1 MYGSL
6 MLVNVV
12 RIGYH
17 RGDREDTDEDRE
29 EEVDMGLVALSFG
42 YVTRL
47 CNVHVILTME
57 PQSPAYAVQS
67 QKITFILHIVQVG
80 SDDG

>member
-17 RGDREDTDEDRE
+17 RGEREDTDEDRE
-29 EEVDMGLVALSFG
+29 EEVDMGLVALCFG

-57 PQSPAYAVQS
+57 PQSPAYAA
-67 QKITFILHIVQVG
+67 
-80 SDDG
+80 